1 MVPEFNAMKGA
12 RTNEL
17 LTKPQVSAASS
28 RRSSCG
34 ARAGRCFPRDPVSP
48 FRNAAPISFY
58 QASLLALKGPRTRPR
73 VMDRLTRASLLPQ
86 LQPGSVS
93 YPCDGLLECC
103 RGALPVPS
111 SFFPRLPISAP
122 KPLIELA
129 TRPVWVKDKRRPC

>member
-73 VMDRLTRASLLPQ
+73 VMDRPTRASLLPQ
-86 LQPGSVS
+86 LQDRLVI
-93 YPCDGLLECC
+93 
-103 RGALPVPS
+103 PVTVCWS
-111 SFFPRLPISAP
+111 AAEERFLFQVLFFPRLPISAP